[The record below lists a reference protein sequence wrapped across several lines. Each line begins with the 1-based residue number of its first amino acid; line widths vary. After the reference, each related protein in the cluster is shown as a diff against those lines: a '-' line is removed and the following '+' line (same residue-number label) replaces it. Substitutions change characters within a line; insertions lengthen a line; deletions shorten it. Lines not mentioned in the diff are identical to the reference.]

1 MKKTTQNMKTIILY
15 FLILVSHCQATFYLP
30 EDRQES
36 KDFLVFFSSQ
46 YFTNAN
52 IYESRSGDLFGDYTD
67 IVSGY
72 LEILEAYT
80 QDPGSIQAHLSETFK
95 HNRFGVDAFGRID
108 AQTDLRQIEIKD
120 ISSYGNTHFMVLA
133 IDGKGTFVNLVVED
147 GQVKLTNK
155 TLRDGQT
162 FGLLGTIG
170 TRYVQS
176 SINELPDRFYHY
188 IPMYNP
194 DPLNVRGLKDSI
206 LSLKQVSEIG
216 LPAILVR
223 NIEWFCDTSLEEL
236 LADPSRIERSE
247 IYEALKVLNETSQL
261 AKDEKEE
268 AFLAKWAS
276 SEKDRIAKR
285 LNHQGFR
292 ASLFYNYRL
301 APNIAVKAAI
311 LLSEDSGV
319 FYLGEDGIKY
329 LLKESGEW
337 RLAESEFWSSNIRNV
352 LDGEELRSYLNL
364 GCAGDGIQEQIK
376 KILNLDL

>member
-1 MKKTTQNMKTIILY
+1 MKTIILY

-30 EDRQES
+30 EDRQQS

-72 LEILEAYT
+72 LDIVEAYT
-80 QDPGSIQAHLSETFK
+80 QDPSSIQAHLSETFK
-95 HNRFGVDAFGRID
+95 HNRFAVDALGRIND
-108 AQTDLRQIEIKD
+108 QSDLKVITFRRIYRYTNNYFL
-120 ISSYGNTHFMVLA
+120 SSAVKGNR
-133 IDGKGTFVNLVVED
+133 TFVNLVVEN

-155 TLRDGQT
+155 MLRDGQT
-162 FGLLGTIG
+162 FNLVNVLFHE
-170 TRYVQS
+170 YVQS

-276 SEKDRIAKR
+276 SEKDRIAKE
-285 LNHQGFR
+285 LNHEGLR

-337 RLAESEFWSSNIRNV
+337 RLAESEFWSSNIREV
-352 LDGEELRSYLNL
+352 FDGEELRSYLKL
-364 GCAGDGIQEQIK
+364 GCTGDGIQEQIK